1 MENAVTRPEPVCAVE
16 PRFAQRLSPARSFQ
30 DASASI
36 EAALAQLQ
44 RAEDSLERQLADL
57 RSYMRQDTASRAHS

>member
-1 MENAVTRPEPVCAVE
+1 MTRPEPVVE

-57 RSYMRQDTASRAHS
+57 RSYMRQDTASRTHS

>member
-1 MENAVTRPEPVCAVE
+1 MENAMTRPEPVCAVE
-16 PRFAQRLSPARSFQ
+16 QRFAQRLSPARSFQ

-44 RAEDSLERQLADL
+44 KAEDSLERQLADL
-57 RSYMRQDTASRAHS
+57 RSYMRQDTAHRAQS